1 MIKRYYAIRVDFQT
15 RRSPHVHL
23 FIWILNAPALNKSK
37 IEEYI
42 MCFDSIICSEL
53 PNLSKEA
60 ELHEVVKTLQKHRH
74 TRKCI
79 KLQIKKLRYS
89 TLINVSQRELLLNN
103 LSQISVSKTKKELM
117 QSKKETLS
125 KVRNYIGIEL
135 NPSKKNLC
143 HLNG

>member
-1 MIKRYYAIRVDFQT
+1 
-15 RRSPHVHL
+15 
-23 FIWILNAPALNKSK
+23 
-37 IEEYI
+37 